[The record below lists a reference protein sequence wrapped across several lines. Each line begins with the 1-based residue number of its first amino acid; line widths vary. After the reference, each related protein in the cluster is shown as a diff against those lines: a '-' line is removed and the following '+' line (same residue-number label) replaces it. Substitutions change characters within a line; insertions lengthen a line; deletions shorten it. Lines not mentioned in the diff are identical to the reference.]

1 MCTKSAFPLIR
12 RLAACRS
19 AVTAVEF
26 TILAPLFLS
35 MFLGMVAFGIHL
47 AASHSLQ
54 QIAADATRTAIAGLD
69 LAERRALATS
79 FVDANANSYPFIDR
93 DSLAFSVVENPA
105 NPNQFTVSVLYDART
120 LPIWNLMK
128 GLPMPPTEIR
138 RVSTIRVGG
147 L

>member
-1 MCTKSAFPLIR
+1 MCVQCVFPAFR

-19 AVTAVEF
+19 GVTAVEF
-26 TILAPLFLS
+26 AILAPVFLA

-47 AASHSLQ
+47 AAAHSLQ

-79 FVDANANSYPFIDR
+79 FVDANASSYPFIDR
-93 DSLAFSVVENPA
+93 ESLAFSVLENPD